1 MWTSTFFATVNPS
14 LPRRPAQRERG
25 RSSLTCFKTFRH
37 LPILAL
43 HTRHNKENI
52 LSGSLCPSAPT
63 AKTMDT
69 VCKRSAAC
77 RCPDCAAASAAF
89 SIDDLRA
96 LAPSRSVYDDDDNG
110 DTSNPPPPSRPVC
123 ASPSG
128 AAPPPVPGRHPRRH
142 QGADPVKTEGE
153 AVAVPYPTRKGETRK
168 DVKMHPVFPRDA
180 PNGCPQAG

>member
-1 MWTSTFFATVNPS
+1 
-14 LPRRPAQRERG
+14 
-25 RSSLTCFKTFRH
+25 
-37 LPILAL
+37 
-43 HTRHNKENI
+43 
-52 LSGSLCPSAPT
+52 
-63 AKTMDT
+63 MDT

-128 AAPPPVPGRHPRRH
+128 AAPPLVPGRHPRRH

>member
-1 MWTSTFFATVNPS
+1 
-14 LPRRPAQRERG
+14 
-25 RSSLTCFKTFRH
+25 
-37 LPILAL
+37 
-43 HTRHNKENI
+43 
-52 LSGSLCPSAPT
+52 
-63 AKTMDT
+63 MDT

-153 AVAVPYPTRKGETRK
+153 AVAVPYPTRKGPMRRSSSEPE
-168 DVKMHPVFPRDA
+168 DPIPVPPPASSPAPGSESRQGQPSPPSKLITHTTGPPASTTGMPTA
-180 PNGCPQAG
+180 PNEYAELLPSS